1 MSPSGASQC
10 NVSLKKQ
17 RSRSILSSFF
27 CCFRDY
33 NVEAPPGS
41 SPGVLPPLVEENGGL
56 QKGDQ
61 RQIIPIPS
69 PPAKY
74 LLPEVTVLDYGK
86 KCVVIDLDET
96 LVHSSFKPI
105 SNADFIVPVE
115 IDGTIHQVYVLKRPH
130 VDEFLQRM
138 GQLFECVLFTASLAK
153 YADPVAD
160 LLDRWGVFRAR
171 LFRESCVFHR
181 GNYVKDLSRLG
192 RELSKVIIVDNSP
205 ASYIFHPE
213 NAVPVQ
219 SWFDD
224 MTDTELLDL
233 IPFFEGL
240 SQEDDVYSML
250 HRLCRFEAV
259 SRSCPCMLSLTMPR
273 EPVSELPLSEK
284 HISDW
289 MDPRWGLPNTESH
302 RDLHIWIIEN
312 LQMVPVPE
320 PAYGN
325 FFEKHCYVVLHV
337 PQRLKATPGAPK
349 DLHYWIGK
357 MAGAGVEGA
366 PGSLLQQ
373 LNEALGGAAVQH
385 REVQGHESACFR
397 SYFRSG
403 IIYRKGGL
411 ASARKHVETNVYNI
425 QRLLRIRGGKHVSA
439 TEVELSWHSFN
450 KSDVFLLD
458 LGRMMIQWNGPKA
471 SAAKKARGLFLTHS
485 LRDRERGGRAQVSVV
500 DDEAE
505 ATDLMEIMEAVLGH
519 RVRNLHAAMPSK
531 RMSELQKA
539 NVHLYQICQ
548 KSKDLVVQELST
560 CPLTQDLL
568 QEESFIQAK
577 GYPSYTS
584 VEVMDDGAE
593 SAGFKQ
599 LFRSW
604 SGQQRKNKNLSG
616 MGKLLQV
623 KLDVGKLH
631 SQPEL
636 AAQLRMVDDASGSI
650 QVWCVQDSCRRPVDP
665 KRHGQLC
672 ADCCYLVLYT
682 YRRMGLTQHV
692 LYLWQGLQATAHEI
706 SALRANAEEL
716 DLWYREA
723 LVQEHV
729 TMGSEPPH
737 FLAIFQG
744 QLMIFQGRSSHSRKG
759 HPAPAVSLFH
769 IQGTD
774 SYNTRTVEVP
784 ARASALN
791 SNDVFLLVTANL
803 CNLWFGKPGAM
814 LARPPE
820 DVCDFQPRLFEC
832 SCQAGPL
839 VLTEVVF
846 FSQEDL
852 DEYDVMLLDAWQEI
866 FLWMGAAASEWKQ
879 KAVAWGQE
887 YLKTHPAG
895 RSLATPIVLVKQ
907 GHEPPTFTGW
917 FCSWDPY
924 KWSEIVNFQ
933 LSRWPGNDRAGP
945 LALRALKSSEDSS
958 ESWSSLSELGPRVGT
973 GSRSTISR
981 STISRSTIS
990 SASSSSYQSS
1000 PRSLGSGGLPQEQLR
1015 HRAAKD
1021 LPEGVDPA
1029 HKEAYLSDS
1038 DFQDIFGKS
1047 KEEFYSMAKWRQQ
1060 QEKQQLGFF

>member
-1 MSPSGASQC
+1 MQEGTSGG
-10 NVSLKKQ
+10 
-17 RSRSILSSFF
+17 
-27 CCFRDY
+27 
-33 NVEAPPGS
+33 GS
-41 SPGVLPPLVEENGGL
+41 SHPG
-56 QKGDQ
+56 
-61 RQIIPIPS
+61 
-69 PPAKY
+69 
-74 LLPEVTVLDYGK
+74 
-86 KCVVIDLDET
+86 ET
-96 LVHSSFKPI
+96 RGS
-105 SNADFIVPVE
+105 
-115 IDGTIHQVYVLKRPH
+115 
-130 VDEFLQRM
+130 
-138 GQLFECVLFTASLAK
+138 
-153 YADPVAD
+153 
-160 LLDRWGVFRAR
+160 RAR
-171 LFRESCVFHR
+171 
-181 GNYVKDLSRLG
+181 GGSR
-192 RELSKVIIVDNSP
+192 
-205 ASYIFHPE
+205 
-213 NAVPVQ
+213 
-219 SWFDD
+219 
-224 MTDTELLDL
+224 MDT
-233 IPFFEGL
+233 
-240 SQEDDVYSML
+240 
-250 HRLCRFEAV
+250 RR
-259 SRSCPCMLSLTMPR
+259 
-273 EPVSELPLSEK
+273 
-284 HISDW
+284 
-289 MDPRWGLPNTESH
+289 GLPDIESD

-337 PQRLKATPGAPK
+337 PQSLKATPGVPK
-349 DLHYWIGK
+349 DLHYWVGK
-357 MAGAGVEGA
+357 LAAAGAQGA
-366 PGSLLQQ
+366 PGSFLQH
-373 LNEALGGAAVQH
+373 LKEALGGATVQH

-411 ASARKHVETNVYNI
+411 ASALKHVETNVYNI

-450 KSDVFLLD
+450 NSDVFLLD

-471 SAAKKARGLFLTHS
+471 SAARKARGLFLTHS

-505 ATDLMEIMEAVLGH
+505 ATDLMEIMEAVLGR
-519 RVRNLHAAMPSK
+519 RVGNLHAAMPSK
-531 RMSELQKA
+531 RMSQLQKA
-539 NVHLYQICQ
+539 NVHLYQVCQ

-568 QEESFIQAK
+568 QEENCYILDQGGFKIYVWQGRRASLQERGAAFRRALNFIQAK

-604 SGQQRKNKNLSG
+604 SGQQRENKNLSG

-636 AAQLRMVDDASGSI
+636 AAQLRMVDDASGSVQI
-650 QVWCVQDSCRRPVDP
+650 WCIQDSRRQPVDP

-672 ADCCYLVLYT
+672 ADRCYLVLYT
-682 YRRMGLTQHV
+682 YRRMGLVQHV

-706 SALRANAEEL
+706 SALRGNAEEL
-716 DLWYREA
+716 DLWYRGA

-744 QLMIFQGRSSHSRKG
+744 QLVIFQGCSGDQREM
-759 HPAPAVSLFH
+759 A
-769 IQGTD
+769 
-774 SYNTRTVEVP
+774 RTVVTIISREDMEIVLEGQEP
-784 ARASALN
+784 PNFWEALGGRAPYP
-791 SNDVFLLVTANL
+791 SN
-803 CNLWFGKPGAM
+803 K
-814 LARPPE
+814 RPPE

-852 DEYDVMLLDAWQEI
+852 DKYDVMLLDAWQEI
-866 FLWMGAAASEWKQ
+866 FLWLGAAASEWKQ
-879 KAVAWGQE
+879 EAVAWGQE

-907 GHEPPTFTGW
+907 GHEPPTFIGW
-917 FCSWDPY
+917 FCTWDPY
-924 KWSEIVNFQ
+924 KWSNTQSYEEVVEGDPGAVSTISEITAEIINFR

-958 ESWSSLSELGPRVGT
+958 ESELELGPRAGT
-973 GSRSTISR
+973 SSRSTV
-981 STISRSTIS
+981 S

-1000 PRSLGSGGLPQEQLR
+1000 PQSLGGGGLPREQLR
-1015 HRAAKD
+1015 HQAAED

-1060 QEKQQLGFF
+1060 QEKKQLGFF

>member
-1 MSPSGASQC
+1 WAELGPM
-10 NVSLKKQ
+10 
-17 RSRSILSSFF
+17 
-27 CCFRDY
+27 
-33 NVEAPPGS
+33 
-41 SPGVLPPLVEENGGL
+41 
-56 QKGDQ
+56 
-61 RQIIPIPS
+61 PS
-69 PPAKY
+69 PA
-74 LLPEVTVLDYGK
+74 LPTG
-86 KCVVIDLDET
+86 
-96 LVHSSFKPI
+96 
-105 SNADFIVPVE
+105 
-115 IDGTIHQVYVLKRPH
+115 R
-130 VDEFLQRM
+130 
-138 GQLFECVLFTASLAK
+138 
-153 YADPVAD
+153 
-160 LLDRWGVFRAR
+160 
-171 LFRESCVFHR
+171 
-181 GNYVKDLSRLG
+181 VKAG
-192 RELSKVIIVDNSP
+192 
-205 ASYIFHPE
+205 
-213 NAVPVQ
+213 
-219 SWFDD
+219 
-224 MTDTELLDL
+224 
-233 IPFFEGL
+233 
-240 SQEDDVYSML
+240 
-250 HRLCRFEAV
+250 AV
-259 SRSCPCMLSLTMPR
+259 SSR
-273 EPVSELPLSEK
+273 
-284 HISDW
+284 
-289 MDPRWGLPNTESH
+289 MDPRRGLPNTESH

-337 PQRLKATPGAPK
+337 PQRRKATPGAPK

-357 MAGAGVEGA
+357 MAGAGAEGA
-366 PGSLLQQ
+366 PGSLLRH
-373 LNEALGGAAVQH
+373 LKEALGGAAVQH

-458 LGRMMIQWNGPKA
+458 LGRLMIQWNGPKA

-485 LRDRERGGRAQVSVV
+485 LRDRERGGRAEVSVV

-505 ATDLMEIMEAVLGH
+505 ATDLVVIMEAVLGH

-568 QEESFIQAK
+568 QEENCYMLDQGSFKIYVWQGRLASLQERGAAFRRALSFIQAK

-616 MGKLLQV
+616 TGKLLQV

-636 AAQLRMVDDASGSI
+636 AAQLRMVDDASGSV

-682 YRRMGLTQHV
+682 YRRMGLIQHV

-716 DLWYREA
+716 DLWYHGA

-744 QLMIFQGRSSHSRKG
+744 QLMIFQGRPSHSRKG
-759 HPAPAVSLFH
+759 HPAPTVSLFH

-803 CNLWFGKPGAM
+803 CYLWFGKGCSGDQREMARTVVTIISREDMEIVLEGQEPPDFWEALGGQAPYCSNK
-814 LARPPE
+814 RPPE

-852 DEYDVMLLDAWQEI
+852 DKYDVMLLDAWQEI
-866 FLWMGAAASEWKQ
+866 FLWLGAAASEWKQ

-924 KWSEIVNFQ
+924 KWSSTQSYEEVVEGNLGAVSTISEITAEIVNFQ

-958 ESWSSLSELGPRVGT
+958 ESWSSLSEVGPRAGT

-981 STISRSTIS
+981 STVSRSTVSQSTVS

-1060 QEKQQLGFF
+1060 QEKKQLGFF

>member
-1 MSPSGASQC
+1 M
-10 NVSLKKQ
+10 
-17 RSRSILSSFF
+17 
-27 CCFRDY
+27 
-33 NVEAPPGS
+33 
-41 SPGVLPPLVEENGGL
+41 
-56 QKGDQ
+56 
-61 RQIIPIPS
+61 PS
-69 PPAKY
+69 PA
-74 LLPEVTVLDYGK
+74 LPTGRVKAEAL
-86 KCVVIDLDET
+86 
-96 LVHSSFKPI
+96 
-105 SNADFIVPVE
+105 
-115 IDGTIHQVYVLKRPH
+115 
-130 VDEFLQRM
+130 
-138 GQLFECVLFTASLAK
+138 AS
-153 YADPVAD
+153 
-160 LLDRWGVFRAR
+160 R
-171 LFRESCVFHR
+171 
-181 GNYVKDLSRLG
+181 
-192 RELSKVIIVDNSP
+192 
-205 ASYIFHPE
+205 
-213 NAVPVQ
+213 
-219 SWFDD
+219 
-224 MTDTELLDL
+224 
-233 IPFFEGL
+233 
-240 SQEDDVYSML
+240 
-250 HRLCRFEAV
+250 
-259 SRSCPCMLSLTMPR
+259 
-273 EPVSELPLSEK
+273 
-284 HISDW
+284 

-357 MAGAGVEGA
+357 MAGAGAEGA

-568 QEESFIQAK
+568 QEENCYMLDQGSFKIYVWQGRLASLQDRGAAFRRALSFIQAK

-636 AAQLRMVDDASGSI
+636 AAQLRMVDDASGSV

-744 QLMIFQGRSSHSRKG
+744 QLMIFQGRPSHSRKG

-803 CNLWFGKPGAM
+803 CNLWFGKGCSGDQREMARTVVTIISREDMEIVLEGQEPPDFWEALGGQAPYSSNK
-814 LARPPE
+814 RPPE

-924 KWSEIVNFQ
+924 KWSSTQSYKEVVEGDLGAVSTISEITAEIVNFQ

-973 GSRSTISR
+973 GSRSTISRSTISR